1 MIGQSFKGSIEL
13 SIYCL
18 HLQEKMFATKNNV
31 TRLLNSL
38 DSDTVTKKDNVTQ
51 LEVTCMADDKL
62 TILVKVR
69 IFGHL
74 CYYQWYHMIV
84 NNDCYHNC

>member
-1 MIGQSFKGSIEL
+1 
-13 SIYCL
+13 
-18 HLQEKMFATKNNV
+18 MFATKNNV

-69 IFGHL
+69 ISLDISVTTRHSGTT
-74 CYYQWYHMIV
+74 
-84 NNDCYHNC
+84 